1 MALAVSLALFLVF
14 LFPIYS
20 LVQGV
25 EFLFNG
31 FNGSESNL
39 TLEGA
44 SIVKPSGMIRLTN
57 KSHDIIGHAF
67 YDKPINMFDKNN
79 SSNPNASFSTHFV
92 FAIVSSSPGKGG
104 FGLAFTLAPSPRFPG
119 AEPGHFLGIVN
130 SKNDNSSSNHI
141 FAVEFDTVN
150 GFKENSN
157 TAGNHVGI
165 NINSVYSVAS
175 EPAAYF
181 VAGAH
186 KEEMDLESGDLIQAW
201 IDYDGKTQIVNVT
214 IAPIDK
220 NKPEKPLLS
229 HHVMDG
235 MPSQL
240 NISQLPN
247 PPKEKSSSS
256 GKPQIKAL
264 IVALSV
270 AVFVLTPPNAVN
282 EHLYIIPLSLGQLI
296 AKCLKKSQFPIG
308 RVVYLCCCLGPQL
321 RTDNSLKTLTNSSPS
336 PSSHSSATLRS
347 FDLLQ
352 SAISQLKTSM
362 ALAVSLA
369 LFLVFLFPIC
379 SLVQGVEFLFNGFNG
394 SESNLTLEGASIVKP
409 SGMIRLTNKS
419 HDIIGHAFYDKP
431 INMFDKNSSSYP
443 NASFSTHFVF
453 AIVSSS
459 PGKGGFGLAFTLAP
473 SPRFPGAEPGH
484 FLGIVNSKNDNSSS
498 NHIFAVEFDTVN
510 GFKENSNTA
519 GNHVGININSVYSV
533 ASEPAAYFVAGAH
546 KEEMDLESGDLIQAW
561 IDYDGKTQIVNVTI
575 AWSFAVDGMPSQ
587 LNLSQLPNPPKEKSS
602 SSYKPQIKALIVAL
616 SVVVFVLLGILF
628 FFTLYRKMVGFESE
642 SLEDWELDCPHR
654 FKYKDL
660 HAATKGFKAS
670 GVIGAGGF
678 GEVYKGDL
686 ASTGCE
692 IAVKKITRNS
702 IQGMREFAA
711 EIESLGRLRHK
722 NLVHLLGWCK
732 KKNNLLIVYD
742 YIPYGSLDTLVFE
755 PRGNFVL
762 SWEQRFNILKGIA
775 SGLLYL
781 HEEWEQVVIHR
792 DVKSSNVLID
802 VDMNPRLSD
811 FGLARLYDHGEIS
824 HTTGVVGTIGYIAPE
839 LARTGKAS
847 TCSDVFAYGVLLLEV
862 ACGQRPIGS
871 GEFILA
877 DWVME
882 KHKEDRILETVDPN
896 LDSNYVVKE
905 MKLVLELGLIC
916 SHYKPDARPT
926 MRQVVRYLHED
937 EELPEID
944 NWSIVDSGRISE
956 TNARFMQLLSTDTI
970 TSYQSSSVGGIS
982 CSSMSGGR

>member
-1 MALAVSLALFLVF
+1 
-14 LFPIYS
+14 
-20 LVQGV
+20 
-25 EFLFNG
+25 
-31 FNGSESNL
+31 
-39 TLEGA
+39 
-44 SIVKPSGMIRLTN
+44 
-57 KSHDIIGHAF
+57 
-67 YDKPINMFDKNN
+67 
-79 SSNPNASFSTHFV
+79 
-92 FAIVSSSPGKGG
+92 
-104 FGLAFTLAPSPRFPG
+104 
-119 AEPGHFLGIVN
+119 
-130 SKNDNSSSNHI
+130 
-141 FAVEFDTVN
+141 
-150 GFKENSN
+150 
-157 TAGNHVGI
+157 
-165 NINSVYSVAS
+165 
-175 EPAAYF
+175 
-181 VAGAH
+181 
-186 KEEMDLESGDLIQAW
+186 
-201 IDYDGKTQIVNVT
+201 
-214 IAPIDK
+214 
-220 NKPEKPLLS
+220 
-229 HHVMDG
+229 
-235 MPSQL
+235 
-240 NISQLPN
+240 
-247 PPKEKSSSS
+247 
-256 GKPQIKAL
+256 
-264 IVALSV
+264 
-270 AVFVLTPPNAVN
+270 
-282 EHLYIIPLSLGQLI
+282 
-296 AKCLKKSQFPIG
+296 
-308 RVVYLCCCLGPQL
+308 
-321 RTDNSLKTLTNSSPS
+321 
-336 PSSHSSATLRS
+336 
-347 FDLLQ
+347 
-352 SAISQLKTSM
+352 M

-394 SESNLTLEGASIVKP
+394 SESNLTLEGASILKP
-409 SGMIRLTNKS
+409 SGMIRLTNKT
-419 HDIIGHAFYDKP
+419 HNIIGHAFYDKP
-431 INMFDKNSSSYP
+431 ITMFDKNSSSYP
-443 NASFSTHFVF
+443 NASSFSTHFVF

-459 PGKGGFGLAFTLAP
+459 PDKGGFGLAFTLAP

-484 FLGIVNSKNDNSSS
+484 FLGIVNSTNDENSS

-510 GFKENSNTA
+510 GFKENSNTE

-546 KEEMDLESGDLIQAW
+546 KEEINLESGDLIQAW
-561 IDYDGKTQIVNVTI
+561 IDYDGKTQIVNVTIAPIDKNKPEKPLLSHPVNLSPTLQETMYAGFSASTGKEVSSHYII

-602 SSYKPQIKALIVAL
+602 SSYKPLIKALIVAL

-722 NLVHLLGWCK
+722 NLVHLQGWCK

-742 YIPYGSLDTLVFE
+742 YIPYGSLDTLIFQ

-802 VDMNPRLSD
+802 ADMNPRLSD

-882 KHKEDRILETVDPN
+882 KHQEDRILETVDPN

-916 SHYKPDARPT
+916 SHYRPDGRPT

>member
-14 LFPIYS
+14 LFPICS
-20 LVQGV
+20 LGQGV

-31 FNGSESNL
+31 FNGSDSNL

-44 SIVKPSGMIRLTN
+44 SILKPSGMIRLTN
-57 KSHDIIGHAF
+57 KTHNIIGHAF
-67 YDKPINMFDKNN
+67 YDKPINMFDK
-79 SSNPNASFSTHFV
+79 SSSSYPNASSFSTHFV
-92 FAIVSSSPGKGG
+92 FAIVSSSSGKGG
-104 FGLAFTLAPSPRFPG
+104 FGLAFTLSPSPRFPG

-130 SKNDNSSSNHI
+130 STNDNYSSNHI

-150 GFKENSN
+150 GFKEKSN
-157 TAGNHVGI
+157 TKGNHVGI

-186 KEEMDLESGDLIQAW
+186 KEEMNLESGDLIQAW
-201 IDYDGKTQIVNVT
+201 IDYDGKTKFVNVT

-220 NKPEKPLLS
+220 MKPDQPLLS
-229 HHVMDG
+229 HHVNLSSILQQTMYAG
-235 MPSQL
+235 FSA
-240 NISQLPN
+240 STG
-247 PPKEKSSSS
+247 KE
-256 GKPQIKAL
+256 
-264 IVALSV
+264 V
-270 AVFVLTPPNAVN
+270 
-282 EHLYIIPLSLGQLI
+282 
-296 AKCLKKSQFPIG
+296 
-308 RVVYLCCCLGPQL
+308 
-321 RTDNSLKTLTNSSPS
+321 
-336 PSSHSSATLRS
+336 SSHY
-347 FDLLQ
+347 
-352 SAISQLKTSM
+352 I
-362 ALAVSLA
+362 
-369 LFLVFLFPIC
+369 
-379 SLVQGVEFLFNGFNG
+379 
-394 SESNLTLEGASIVKP
+394 
-409 SGMIRLTNKS
+409 
-419 HDIIGHAFYDKP
+419 
-431 INMFDKNSSSYP
+431 
-443 NASFSTHFVF
+443 
-453 AIVSSS
+453 
-459 PGKGGFGLAFTLAP
+459 
-473 SPRFPGAEPGH
+473 
-484 FLGIVNSKNDNSSS
+484 
-498 NHIFAVEFDTVN
+498 
-510 GFKENSNTA
+510 
-519 GNHVGININSVYSV
+519 
-533 ASEPAAYFVAGAH
+533 
-546 KEEMDLESGDLIQAW
+546 
-561 IDYDGKTQIVNVTI
+561 I
-575 AWSFAVDGMPSQ
+575 AWSFAVDGMPSK

-616 SVVVFVLLGILF
+616 SVVVFVLLAILF

-660 HAATKGFKAS
+660 YTATKGFKAS

-678 GEVYKGDL
+678 GEVYKGVL
-686 ASTGCE
+686 ASSGCE

-722 NLVHLLGWCK
+722 NLVHLQGWCK

-742 YIPYGSLDTLVFE
+742 YIPYGSLDTLIFE
-755 PRGNFVL
+755 PRDNFVL

-802 VDMNPRLSD
+802 ADMNPRLSD

-882 KHKEDRILETVDPN
+882 NHQEDRILETVDPN

-937 EELPEID
+937 EQLPEVD

>member
-1 MALAVSLALFLVF
+1 
-14 LFPIYS
+14 
-20 LVQGV
+20 
-25 EFLFNG
+25 
-31 FNGSESNL
+31 
-39 TLEGA
+39 
-44 SIVKPSGMIRLTN
+44 
-57 KSHDIIGHAF
+57 
-67 YDKPINMFDKNN
+67 
-79 SSNPNASFSTHFV
+79 
-92 FAIVSSSPGKGG
+92 
-104 FGLAFTLAPSPRFPG
+104 
-119 AEPGHFLGIVN
+119 
-130 SKNDNSSSNHI
+130 
-141 FAVEFDTVN
+141 
-150 GFKENSN
+150 
-157 TAGNHVGI
+157 
-165 NINSVYSVAS
+165 
-175 EPAAYF
+175 
-181 VAGAH
+181 
-186 KEEMDLESGDLIQAW
+186 
-201 IDYDGKTQIVNVT
+201 
-214 IAPIDK
+214 
-220 NKPEKPLLS
+220 
-229 HHVMDG
+229 
-235 MPSQL
+235 
-240 NISQLPN
+240 
-247 PPKEKSSSS
+247 
-256 GKPQIKAL
+256 
-264 IVALSV
+264 
-270 AVFVLTPPNAVN
+270 
-282 EHLYIIPLSLGQLI
+282 
-296 AKCLKKSQFPIG
+296 
-308 RVVYLCCCLGPQL
+308 
-321 RTDNSLKTLTNSSPS
+321 
-336 PSSHSSATLRS
+336 
-347 FDLLQ
+347 
-352 SAISQLKTSM
+352 M

-443 NASFSTHFVF
+443 NASSFSTHFVF

-459 PGKGGFGLAFTLAP
+459 PGNGGFGLAFTLAP

-484 FLGIVNSKNDNSSS
+484 FLGIVNSKNDNNSS

-510 GFKENSNTA
+510 GFKENSNTK

-546 KEEMDLESGDLIQAW
+546 KEEMNLESGDLIQAW
-561 IDYDGKTQIVNVTI
+561 IDYDGKTQIVNVTLAPLDKTKPDKPLLSHHVNLSSILQQTMYAGFSASTGKEVSSHYII
-575 AWSFAVDGMPSQ
+575 AWSFAVDGMPRQ

-616 SVVVFVLLGILF
+616 SVVVLVLLAILF

-660 HAATKGFKAS
+660 HAATKRFKAS

-678 GEVYKGDL
+678 GEVYKGVL

-722 NLVHLLGWCK
+722 NLVHLQGWCK
-732 KKNNLLIVYD
+732 KKNDLLIVYD
-742 YIPYGSLDTLVFE
+742 YIPYGSLDTLIFE
-755 PRGNFVL
+755 PRDNFVL

-792 DVKSSNVLID
+792 DVKSSNVLIGA
-802 VDMNPRLSD
+802 DMNPRLSD

-882 KHKEDRILETVDPN
+882 KHQEDRILETVDPN
-896 LDSNYVVKE
+896 LDSNYIVKE

-916 SHYKPDARPT
+916 SHFKPDARPT
-926 MRQVVRYLHED
+926 MRQVVRYLHE
-937 EELPEID
+937 EEQLPEVD

-956 TNARFMQLLSTDTI
+956 TNARFIQLLSTDTI
-970 TSYQSSSVGGIS
+970 TSYQSSSLGVIS
-982 CSSMSGGR
+982 CNSMSDGR

>member
-1 MALAVSLALFLVF
+1 
-14 LFPIYS
+14 
-20 LVQGV
+20 
-25 EFLFNG
+25 
-31 FNGSESNL
+31 
-39 TLEGA
+39 
-44 SIVKPSGMIRLTN
+44 
-57 KSHDIIGHAF
+57 
-67 YDKPINMFDKNN
+67 
-79 SSNPNASFSTHFV
+79 
-92 FAIVSSSPGKGG
+92 
-104 FGLAFTLAPSPRFPG
+104 
-119 AEPGHFLGIVN
+119 
-130 SKNDNSSSNHI
+130 
-141 FAVEFDTVN
+141 
-150 GFKENSN
+150 
-157 TAGNHVGI
+157 
-165 NINSVYSVAS
+165 
-175 EPAAYF
+175 
-181 VAGAH
+181 
-186 KEEMDLESGDLIQAW
+186 
-201 IDYDGKTQIVNVT
+201 
-214 IAPIDK
+214 
-220 NKPEKPLLS
+220 
-229 HHVMDG
+229 
-235 MPSQL
+235 
-240 NISQLPN
+240 
-247 PPKEKSSSS
+247 
-256 GKPQIKAL
+256 
-264 IVALSV
+264 
-270 AVFVLTPPNAVN
+270 
-282 EHLYIIPLSLGQLI
+282 
-296 AKCLKKSQFPIG
+296 
-308 RVVYLCCCLGPQL
+308 
-321 RTDNSLKTLTNSSPS
+321 
-336 PSSHSSATLRS
+336 
-347 FDLLQ
+347 
-352 SAISQLKTSM
+352 M

-394 SESNLTLEGASIVKP
+394 SESNLTLEGASILKP
-409 SGMIRLTNKS
+409 SGMIRLTNKT
-419 HDIIGHAFYDKP
+419 HNIIGHAFYDKP
-431 INMFDKNSSSYP
+431 ITMFDKNSSSYP
-443 NASFSTHFVF
+443 NASSFSTHFVF

-459 PGKGGFGLAFTLAP
+459 PGKGGFGLAFTLSP
-473 SPRFPGAEPGH
+473 SPRFPGADSGH
-484 FLGIVNSKNDNSSS
+484 FLGIVNSTNDNKSS

-510 GFKENSNTA
+510 GFKENSDTK

-546 KEEMDLESGDLIQAW
+546 KEEMNLESGDLIQAW

-575 AWSFAVDGMPSQ
+575 APLDKTKPEQPLLSYHVNLSSILQENMYAGFSASTGKEVSSHYIIAWSFAVDGMPSQ
-587 LNLSQLPNPPKEKSS
+587 LNLSGLPKPPKEKSS
-602 SSYKPQIKALIVAL
+602 SSYKPQVKALIVAL
-616 SVVVFVLLGILF
+616 SVVVFVLLAILF

-678 GEVYKGDL
+678 GEVYKGVL

-722 NLVHLLGWCK
+722 NLVHLQGWCK

-742 YIPYGSLDTLVFE
+742 YIPYGSLDTLIFE
-755 PRGNFVL
+755 PRDNFVL

-882 KHKEDRILETVDPN
+882 NHQEDRILETVDPN

-916 SHYKPDARPT
+916 SHFKADARPT
-926 MRQVVRYLHED
+926 MKQVVRYLHED
-937 EELPEID
+937 EQLPEID

>member
-14 LFPIYS
+14 LFPICS

-57 KSHDIIGHAF
+57 KTHNIIGHAF
-67 YDKPINMFDKNN
+67 YDKPITMFDKN
-79 SSNPNASFSTHFV
+79 SSSYPNASFSTHFV
-92 FAIVSSSPGKGG
+92 FAIVSSSPDKGG

-119 AEPGHFLGIVN
+119 AEPGHFLGIFN

-186 KEEMDLESGDLIQAW
+186 KEEINLESGDLIQAW

-229 HHVMDG
+229 HHVNLSPTLQETMYAG
-235 MPSQL
+235 FSA
-240 NISQLPN
+240 STG
-247 PPKEKSSSS
+247 KE
-256 GKPQIKAL
+256 
-264 IVALSV
+264 V
-270 AVFVLTPPNAVN
+270 
-282 EHLYIIPLSLGQLI
+282 
-296 AKCLKKSQFPIG
+296 
-308 RVVYLCCCLGPQL
+308 
-321 RTDNSLKTLTNSSPS
+321 
-336 PSSHSSATLRS
+336 SSHY
-347 FDLLQ
+347 
-352 SAISQLKTSM
+352 I
-362 ALAVSLA
+362 
-369 LFLVFLFPIC
+369 
-379 SLVQGVEFLFNGFNG
+379 
-394 SESNLTLEGASIVKP
+394 
-409 SGMIRLTNKS
+409 
-419 HDIIGHAFYDKP
+419 
-431 INMFDKNSSSYP
+431 
-443 NASFSTHFVF
+443 
-453 AIVSSS
+453 
-459 PGKGGFGLAFTLAP
+459 
-473 SPRFPGAEPGH
+473 
-484 FLGIVNSKNDNSSS
+484 
-498 NHIFAVEFDTVN
+498 
-510 GFKENSNTA
+510 
-519 GNHVGININSVYSV
+519 
-533 ASEPAAYFVAGAH
+533 
-546 KEEMDLESGDLIQAW
+546 
-561 IDYDGKTQIVNVTI
+561 I

-602 SSYKPQIKALIVAL
+602 SSYKPLIKALIVAL

-722 NLVHLLGWCK
+722 NLVHLQGWCK

-742 YIPYGSLDTLVFE
+742 YIPYGSLDTLIFE

-802 VDMNPRLSD
+802 ADMNPRLSD

-882 KHKEDRILETVDPN
+882 KHQEDRILETVDPN

-916 SHYKPDARPT
+916 SHYRPDGRPT